1 MSYYVKLLHLVQS
14 VNYCIAAWHLHLKY
28 IFGYDNLPTYQMY
41 QSFRLSLSYDYH
53 FFRFVSS
60 NYVRKYFVAY
70 YKKFKENFVG
80 INSCVTVEVI
90 QEMRLLYFHGF
101 F

>member
-28 IFGYDNLPTYQMY
+28 ISGYDNLPTYQMY

-70 YKKFKENFVG
+70 YKKF
-80 INSCVTVEVI
+80 
-90 QEMRLLYFHGF
+90 
-101 F
+101 